1 MESFFIV
8 LIKTTVLLIDVV
20 LMLVLQ
26 LFLVHRVISINII
39 FDEVQ

>member
-1 MESFFIV
+1 MERFFVV
-8 LIKTTVLLIDVV
+8 LIKTTVWLIDVV

-26 LFLVHRVISINII
+26 FFLVHRVISINII